1 MKKLYILPVLF
12 GMLFCSCEDYLNV
25 GSETELTQEQIYST
39 DEGFHKAL
47 TGIYIGMS
55 SSSLYG
61 AQLTWKG
68 LDLLANHYENIS
80 GNDYVYFHNHDYGKS
95 STKSFIDNAWN
106 GLYNLI
112 YRCNDILEN
121 LEERKDEVHPLN
133 YQMVRGEAL
142 ALRAYFHFDLLRLFG
157 HGKYASRSAELANKY
172 TIPYVT
178 KTGKEITPQAT
189 YAEVFKYLKTDLK
202 EAAKLL
208 WGENGEN
215 CNITYAIKENAKE
228 ELSKHF
234 SEAEGNSEGFWTV
247 SNYAYKPRINYYV
260 TKAILSRVHM
270 WEGTEEGYDEVL
282 DFIENEWIPA
292 GEDDFYDAWDP
303 VKGLSGTY
311 HNRIF
316 RNENI
321 WHLWVTGLNDVI
333 GNAFKYSNNNLYN
346 SLRLAGTRFQEI
358 FEFNT
363 GSNVGIG
370 DFRAQ
375 KLYVQGSGTFYEIL
389 KLDQYEGANNFTI
402 QGSYGNRIP
411 LISTAEFYYYAA
423 EIYAEREQYVPA
435 LTYLNSIRQV
445 RGISASANIL
455 DPTIIKEELL
465 KEWRKEYIA
474 LGHLFFLYKRW
485 GVENVFGTTMGDAQ
499 YVLPFPEEEIITG
512 NREQYITEEE

>member
-12 GMLFCSCEDYLNV
+12 GMLFCSCDDYLNV

-47 TGIYIGMS
+47 TGIYVGMGT
-55 SSSLYG
+55 SSLYG

-68 LDLLANHYENIS
+68 LDILAHHYENIS
-80 GNDYVYFHNHDYGKS
+80 ANDYTYFHNHDYGKL
-95 STKSFIDNAWN
+95 STKSFINGAWN

-121 LEERKDEVHPLN
+121 LEDRKDEVHPLN
-133 YQMVRGEAL
+133 YEMIRGEAL
-142 ALRAYFHFDLLRLFG
+142 ALRAFFHFDLLRLFG
-157 HGKYASRSAELANKY
+157 HGNYANRSAELSNIY

-178 KTGKEITPQAT
+178 RTGKETTPQAT
-189 YAEVFKYLKTDLK
+189 YAEVFKYLKTDLN

-215 CNITYAIKENAKE
+215 CNITYATKENAEEALKE
-228 ELSKHF
+228 HF
-234 SEAEGNSEGFWTV
+234 SVAEGSSEGFWTV
-247 SNYAYKPRINYYV
+247 SNYAYKPRINYYGV
-260 TKAILSRVHM
+260 KAILSRVHM

-282 DFIENEWIPA
+282 HFIEKEWIPA

-303 VKGLSGTY
+303 VTRLSGTY

-321 WHLWVTGLNDVI
+321 WHLWITGLNDII
-333 GNAFKYSNNNLYN
+333 GNAFEYSNNNLYN
-346 SLRLAGTRFQEI
+346 SLRLKGTMFQEI
-358 FEFNT
+358 FEYNT
-363 GSNVGIG
+363 GSNVGLG
-370 DFRAQ
+370 DFLANN
-375 KLYVQGSGTFYEIL
+375 LYVKGSGTFYQIL
-389 KLDQYEGANNFTI
+389 KLDQYEGTNDFII

-423 EIYAEREQYVPA
+423 EIYAKRGDYVNA
-435 LTYLNSIRQV
+435 LTYLNTIRKV
-445 RGISASANIL
+445 RGITANVMDT
-455 DPTIIKEELL
+455 DPVVIKEEIL

-485 GVENVFGTTMGDAQ
+485 GLEDVFGITMGDAQ